1 MKTLFSSLT
10 ILFCL
15 SFVKA
20 QITTELS
27 EVYITD
33 NRISIPISETDRLIQ
48 VISKSDIENSPA
60 TSIENL
66 LSLVSGI
73 DIRQR
78 GVNGAQ
84 ADVSIRGS
92 SFEQVLVL
100 INGTRMSDVQTGHH
114 SMDLPVSLHSVERI
128 VIVKGPSARRYGQNA
143 YAGVID
149 IITKLNT
156 KSSLEV
162 NLSAADFGTF
172 GLDAEFQTGGEEFKQ
187 LIQASYNQTDG
198 YRYNTDSKR
207 SNFWYQNELSLG
219 KHKLSFQGGFTEKK
233 FGANGFYATP
243 SATEQYEETQSSL
256 ANVKADFD
264 FNQIQLN
271 ASVYW
276 RRHQDLYVFVRENP
290 SIYRNMHI
298 GNTVGASS
306 NLMYSSRFGESAFGL
321 EGRKEFL
328 RSNNLGNWQRTS
340 VSLFFEHKF
349 KLLNSKLDVT
359 PGFLVSDFNDFGTFF
374 YPGIDVGYSIS
385 NHHRLYANMGKT
397 YRTPTY
403 TDLFYTD
410 SVTEGNPNLKPEEAL
425 AYELGYRFQKQNWNF
440 EINGFIRN
448 SKNTIDWVKE
458 LEEDK
463 WEGLNI
469 AKVNLLGFESSVSY
483 RFQSTFINSI
493 SLNYT
498 YLDKDLNEEDT
509 KYSKYIL
516 DHLKHQFIANLNH
529 KIRNGINVEWI
540 YRYNNRLTLDDYHL
554 FDAKMRW
561 ENKNFELNIQ
571 CNNIFNTA
579 YTETN
584 LIPMPRRW
592 FGGGVKVKI

>member
-1 MKTLFSSLT
+1 MKKLIASLT
-10 ILFCL
+10 VLFC
-15 SFVKA
+15 FIYAKA
-20 QITTELS
+20 QTTTELS

-33 NRISIPISETDRLIQ
+33 NRISIPLSETDRSIQ
-48 VISKSDIENSPA
+48 VITKSDIENSPA

-66 LSLVSGI
+66 LSLASGI

-172 GLDAEFQTGGEEFKQ
+172 GVDAAFQTGGENFKQ
-187 LIQASYNQTDG
+187 LIQANYNQTDG
-198 YRYNTDSKR
+198 YRHNTDSKKT
-207 SNFWYQNELSLG
+207 NFWYQNELNLG
-219 KHKLSFQGGFTEKK
+219 KHNLSFQGGFTEKK

-243 SATEQYEETQSSL
+243 AATEQYEETQSSL
-256 ANVKADFD
+256 AAVKADFD
-264 FNQIQLN
+264 FNRIQLN
-271 ASVYW
+271 TSIYW
-276 RRHQDLYVFVRENP
+276 RRHQDLYLFVRDNP
-290 SIYRNMHI
+290 SGYRNMHI
-298 GNTVGASS
+298 GNTIGASS
-306 NLMYSSRFGESAFGL
+306 NLTYSSRLGESAFGL
-321 EGRKEFL
+321 EGRKEL
-328 RSNNLGNWQRTS
+328 LSSNNLGDWNRTS

-349 KLLNSKLDVT
+349 KLFNEKLDVT

-385 NHHRLYANMGKT
+385 NHHRLYANVGKT

-403 TDLFYTD
+403 TDLYYTD
-410 SVTEGNPNLKPEEAL
+410 SVTEGNPDLKPEEAL

-440 EINGFIRN
+440 EVNGFIRN

-458 LEEDK
+458 NDEDK
-463 WEGLNI
+463 WEGFNI
-469 AKVNLLGFESSVSY
+469 TKVDLMGVESSVSY
-483 RFQSTFINSI
+483 RFYTSFLNSI
-493 SLNYT
+493 SVNYT
-498 YLDKDLNEEDT
+498 YIDKSLQANET

-529 KIRNGINVEWI
+529 KIGNGVSMEWI
-540 YRYNNRLTLDDYHL
+540 YRYNDRLTLDDYHVL
-554 FDAKMRW
+554 DAKMRW
-561 ENKNFELNIQ
+561 KKRNFELSVQ
-571 CNNIFNTA
+571 CNNIFNTS

-584 LIPMPRRW
+584 LIPMPGRW
-592 FGGGVKVKI
+592 LGGGVKVKI

>member
-1 MKTLFSSLT
+1 M
-10 ILFCL
+10 
-15 SFVKA
+15 KA
-20 QITTELS
+20 QTITELS
-27 EVYITD
+27 EVYFTD
-33 NRISIPISETDRLIQ
+33 NRISIPLSETDRSIQ

-60 TSIENL
+60 TSIESL

-114 SMDLPVSLHSVERI
+114 SMDLPVSLQSVERI

-149 IITKLNT
+149 IITKLNL

-172 GLDAEFQTGGEEFKQ
+172 GLDAAFQTGGEEFKQ

-198 YRYNTDSKR
+198 YRFNTDSKK
-207 SNFWYQNELSLG
+207 SNFWYQNELNLG

-256 ANVKADFD
+256 TNVKADFNLNR
-264 FNQIQLN
+264 FQLN

-306 NLMYSSRFGESAFGL
+306 NLTYSSRFGETAFGL

-328 RSNNLGNWQRTS
+328 RSNNLGNWERTS
-340 VSLFFEHKF
+340 ASLFFEHKF
-349 KLLNSKLDVT
+349 NLLDNKLDVT

-463 WEGLNI
+463 WKGLNI
-469 AKVNLLGFESSVSY
+469 AKVNLMGFESSVSY
-483 RFQSTFINSI
+483 RFQSIFMNSI

-498 YLDKDLNEEDT
+498 YLDKDLNKEDT
-509 KYSKYIL
+509 NYSKYIL

-529 KIRNGINVEWI
+529 KIADGINMEWI

-554 FDAKMRW
+554 LDTKLRW
-561 ENKNFELNIQ
+561 ENKNFELSIQ
-571 CNNIFNTA
+571 CSNIFNTS

-584 LIPMPRRW
+584 LIPMPGRW
-592 FGGGVKVKI
+592 FGGGFKVKI